1 MSCRLVGASVLLPR
15 CGRCGDYAIVPKVEV
30 IRRAQGLGPLCAKS
44 DQFIALVSDAVWD
57 VEGPHFGLDALE
69 ELADLLVG
77 RYLT

>member
-1 MSCRLVGASVLLPR
+1 MPLVGAPVLLAVVVA
-15 CGRCGDYAIVPKVEV
+15 GGDYVIVPKVEV

-44 DQFIALVSDAVWD
+44 DQLMALVSDAVWD